1 MPAHARAAVIS
12 MEARAKKGDDTYRL
26 TDPNDETYLLTVQF
40 YDRTSI
46 INPCLDSSALFVE
59 KLVQEVKLMHD
70 EAGVPLDSY
79 HFGGDEAKN
88 ILLGNGYAS
97 YSEELK
103 QKPFSKSPACLAKGW
118 NTDDSVANY
127 WAITVNKILADN
139 GIGEMIAW
147 HDGLRG
153 TTAAEYQTPSVAI
166 NFWDTLFWGGIDS
179 LTSIDPG
186 MDIILASPDYL
197 YFDFPYEVNAEE
209 RGYYWAARFVS
220 LYKSFTYAPEVSRK
234 YMPIQFALT
243 LSCEVSLVV
252 LTRQSVYSMHVLQN
266 LAQNAETSLD
276 RDGNEMNLVTPQVSA
291 PAIRGMQGQT
301 WSETIRTDDQYFE
314 MAFPRALAVAE
325 RAWHRAS
332 WELDWSPG
340 VAYNMTTGL
349 VPMNELAEDY
359 SGFASALG
367 CREIIKLSKLGISYR
382 VPPPGGS
389 IDATGILSANS
400 ELPCT
405 IIMYSTD
412 QGGTWT
418 TYSSPVDV
426 GAGQVAHLKSVSND
440 GTLES
445 RVVVVDEE
453 CIDCDPSAGPSSG
466 DPDQDS
472 QSTNIPTE
480 GSEEE
485 NNTLTPDQSSQ
496 SGGVSTSNFALELA
510 SSVRV
515 MIQMED
521 NFDHGVDCSLGDWG
535 LCYTKTLMIDY
546 LSDTGYLNK

>member
-1 MPAHARAAVIS
+1 
-12 MEARAKKGDDTYRL
+12 
-26 TDPNDETYLLTVQF
+26 
-40 YDRTSI
+40 
-46 INPCLDSSALFVE
+46 
-59 KLVQEVKLMHD
+59 
-70 EAGVPLDSY
+70 
-79 HFGGDEAKN
+79 
-88 ILLGNGYAS
+88 
-97 YSEELK
+97 
-103 QKPFSKSPACLAKGW
+103 
-118 NTDDSVANY
+118 
-127 WAITVNKILADN
+127 
-139 GIGEMIAW
+139 
-147 HDGLRG
+147 
-153 TTAAEYQTPSVAI
+153 
-166 NFWDTLFWGGIDS
+166 
-179 LTSIDPG
+179 
-186 MDIILASPDYL
+186 
-197 YFDFPYEVNAEE
+197 
-209 RGYYWAARFVS
+209 
-220 LYKSFTYAPEVSRK
+220 
-234 YMPIQFALT
+234 
-243 LSCEVSLVV
+243 
-252 LTRQSVYSMHVLQN
+252 
-266 LAQNAETSLD
+266 
-276 RDGNEMNLVTPQVSA
+276 MNLVTPQVSA
-291 PAIRGMQGQT
+291 PVIRGMQGQT

-418 TYSSPVDV
+418 TYSSPVNV

-453 CIDCDPSAGPSSG
+453 CIDCDPSVGPSAG
-466 DPDQDS
+466 DSVQDS
-472 QSTNIPTE
+472 QSTNIPSE
-480 GSEEE
+480 GLEEG
-485 NNTLTPDQSSQ
+485 NNTVTLDQSSQ

-510 SSVRV
+510 SSVRI

-535 LCYTKTLMIDY
+535 LCYTKTVMIDY